1 MEDLPKSKCFVYLRR
16 SQDREDRQLL
26 SIDKQEE
33 QVKHIFERNEHVMPE
48 YLPPEDRSA
57 KTPGRPIFN
66 NMMDRIEAG
75 EVRYIASWALSR
87 LSRNPVDT
95 GRVIFAL
102 DTGKLLAIYTPN
114 RTYRDTPDDK
124 MFLAIELGLAKKNND
139 DLGIQVKE
147 GFSVKR
153 THGQYP
159 GPAPIGYIN
168 VILKTGG
175 RNIAPDPETSEKVIR
190 LFELA
195 ATGLHTLDNLWKEAI
210 NMGITGRKGNPIG
223 KSTIEDMLQRR
234 TYTGVFK
241 YGRDDWHQG
250 TYKPLISV
258 DLYNKVQVA
267 MGWKKSSAQRPAT
280 TSGRSYLYKGLLL
293 CKTCKFNIT
302 AYTKPKK
309 LASGR
314 EAEYIFYTCTK
325 KNKKIKC
332 KEPQLSDKLLEAEV
346 LVNMQNYE
354 ISEADGEE
362 CSYWLDQHYSE
373 FIKERTRYKPM
384 WLKDLKQAKS
394 ALETLDD
401 KLESGTMS
409 DERYKLRAA
418 KHEADI
424 ARTTQ
429 LLKATDTDADRWLE
443 LAKETFSGVVN
454 LGEVFQEADDQEKR
468 QLMMFVGLN
477 WHLGNKKVVL
487 TPRKPLDL
495 LSVSDR
501 NPNWR
506 ARPDSNRR
514 SPP

>member
-1 MEDLPKSKCFVYLRR
+1 MEDLPQPKCFVYLRR
-16 SQDREDRQLL
+16 SQDREDRQQL
-26 SIDKQEE
+26 SIEKQDDAVR
-33 QVKHIFERNEHVMPE
+33 QLVKDNEFEPIYM
-48 YLPPEDRSA
+48 PPEERSA
-57 KTPGRPIFN
+57 KRPGRPIFN
-66 NMMDRIEAG
+66 EMVRRIENG
-75 EVRYIASWALSR
+75 EARHLAVWHLSR
-87 LSRNPVDT
+87 LSRNAKEGGVVVQLIDDGHLLSLHTP
-95 GRVIFAL
+95 GRV
-102 DTGKLLAIYTPN
+102 YRNTPE
-114 RTYRDTPDDK
+114 DK
-124 MFLAIELGLAKKNND
+124 AFLAIELAFAKKNND
-139 DLGIQVKE
+139 DLGKQVVE
-147 GFSVKR
+147 SFAQKR
-153 THGQYP
+153 HHGQYP

-175 RNIAPDPETSEKVIR
+175 RNIAPDPETCEKVIR

-195 ATGLHTLDNLWKEAI
+195 ATGLYTLDNLWREAI
-210 NMGITGRKGNPIG
+210 NMGLTGRRGNPIG

-241 YGRDDWHQG
+241 YGGDEWHQG
-250 TYKPLISV
+250 TYKPLVSV
-258 DLYNKVQVA
+258 DLYDKVQIA
-267 MGWKKSSAQRPAT
+267 MGWKKSLAERPAT
-280 TSGRSYLYKGLLL
+280 TSGREYTYKGLLL
-293 CKTCKFNIT
+293 CQTCKFNIT
-302 AYTKPKK
+302 AYTKPKH

-332 KEPQLSDKLLEAEV
+332 KEPQLSGKLLEAEV
-346 LVNMQNYE
+346 LANMQNYE

-384 WLKDLKQAKS
+384 WLKDLKQAQS
-394 ALETLDD
+394 ALDTLDD

-424 ARTTQ
+424 ARTIK